1 MYISTIK
8 NTNFDNLQK
17 ELNSNRLVF
26 VTFPTSRLT
35 VFPIT
40 LILFRICCRNQVGG
54 NKLVNDHLI
63 FSEKWPK
70 NIANLLLSFWFISKH
85 RFVKSPQKTWFGIF
99 FHGTSE
105 KKKCD
110 FIISK
115 SDIFTLITK
124 RSKAK
129 SLLELWWKRELD
141 VVRTLW
147 FRAVCNFFLYYAPTY
162 NIICSTD
169 AYWQKQV

>member
-8 NTNFDNLQK
+8 NINFDNLQK

-26 VTFPTSRLT
+26 VTFSTSRLT

-63 FSEKWPK
+63 FSEKWTK

-99 FHGTSE
+99 FTAQVKRKNVILLYQKAIYLPWLQNVRKRKVCWSYDENVNWMLSE
-105 KKKCD
+105 RFD
-110 FIISK
+110 FVPYA
-115 SDIFTLITK
+115 IFSYTMHRHTI
-124 RSKAK
+124 
-129 SLLELWWKRELD
+129 
-141 VVRTLW
+141 
-147 FRAVCNFFLYYAPTY
+147 
-162 NIICSTD
+162 
-169 AYWQKQV
+169 